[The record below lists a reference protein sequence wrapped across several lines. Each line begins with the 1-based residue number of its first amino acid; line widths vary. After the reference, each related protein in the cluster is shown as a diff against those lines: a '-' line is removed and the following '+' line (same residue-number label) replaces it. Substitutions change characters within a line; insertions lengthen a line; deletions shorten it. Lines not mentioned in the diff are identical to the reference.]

1 MNKSYS
7 ELVAQAESAVSAVKD
22 AELRRVAFEK
32 ILDDLLASSSPGAQH
47 VAPNRGARAVD
58 TSGAAHNRLKTKV
71 HRGESKPVRGGTSAY
86 IGELIDED
94 FFSKPKTISEVKAEL
109 GNRGHHIPLTSLS
122 GPLQRLCQTKK
133 LRRQKTADGDGKKKA
148 FAYSNW

>member
-1 MNKSYS
+1 MNKSYT

-32 ILDDLLASSSPGAQH
+32 ILDDLLASSSAGPQDTK
-47 VAPNRGARAVD
+47 PDRG
-58 TSGAAHNRLKTKV
+58 TSGAASRRTKAKAV
-71 HRGESKPVRGGTSAY
+71 GGESKSARGGTAAY
-86 IGELIDED
+86 IEELIDEG

-122 GPLQRLCQTKK
+122 GPLQRLCQKKK
-133 LRRQKTADGDGKKKA
+133 LRRQKTDGGGKKKA

>member
-32 ILDDLLASSSPGAQH
+32 VLDDLLASSSSATQNA
-47 VAPNRGARAVD
+47 APNRGARGIEAR
-58 TSGAAHNRLKTKV
+58 GAGHNRTKV
-71 HRGESKPVRGGTSAY
+71 KVLKGESKSVRGGTSAY

-94 FFSKPKTISEVKAEL
+94 FFSKQKTISEVKAEL

-122 GPLQRLCQTKK
+122 GPLQRLCQSKK

>member
-32 ILDDLLASSSPGAQH
+32 ILDDLLASSSGGAQDTM
-47 VAPNRGARAVD
+47 ASRGPSGRRTSGTGHSRPKARAV
-58 TSGAAHNRLKTKV
+58 GGK
-71 HRGESKPVRGGTSAY
+71 SKSVRGGTSAY
-86 IGELIDED
+86 IDELIDED

-122 GPLQRLCQTKK
+122 GRLQSLCQKRK
-133 LRRQKTADGDGKKKA
+133 LRRQKTDGEGKKKA

>member
-32 ILDDLLASSSPGAQH
+32 ILDDLLASSSGGAQDSTAKRKTGGQPTS
-47 VAPNRGARAVD
+47 APGR
-58 TSGAAHNRLKTKV
+58 SQPKTKAAA
-71 HRGESKPVRGGTSAY
+71 GPSKSVRGGTSVY
-86 IGELIDED
+86 VDELIDED

-109 GNRGHHIPLTSLS
+109 
-122 GPLQRLCQTKK
+122 
-133 LRRQKTADGDGKKKA
+133 
-148 FAYSNW
+148 

>member
-32 ILDDLLASSSPGAQH
+32 ILDDLLASSSGGAQDST
-47 VAPNRGARAVD
+47 ANRR
-58 TSGAAHNRLKTKV
+58 TSGQRTSAPGRSRPKAKAA
-71 HRGESKPVRGGTSAY
+71 GGASKSVRGGTSAY
-86 IGELIDED
+86 VEELIDED

-109 GNRGHHIPLTSLS
+109 GNRGHPIPLTSLS
-122 GPLQRLCQTKK
+122 GPLQRLCQKRK
-133 LRRQKTADGDGKKKA
+133 LRRQKTDGEGKKKA

>member
-32 ILDDLLASSSPGAQH
+32 ILDDLLASSSAGAQE
-47 VAPNRGARAVD
+47 AKANQGT
-58 TSGAAHNRLKTKV
+58 TSAGRRRPKAKIV
-71 HRGESKPVRGGTSAY
+71 GSESKSARGGTSAY
-86 IGELIDED
+86 IEELIDEN

-122 GPLQRLCQTKK
+122 GPLQRLCQKKK
-133 LRRQKTADGDGKKKA
+133 LRRQKTDGEGKKKA